1 MGDIGSC
8 NFDGGV
14 KIVEDMSKVF
24 IVGGREG
31 LVRIDDPVDELL
43 LEDNPVKTFD
53 QHINK
58 ILFLWLFGVEL

>member
-31 LVRIDDPVDELL
+31 LVRIDNPVDKLL
-43 LEDNPVKTFD
+43 LKDSLLKTFD
-53 QHINK
+53 QHIGQ